1 MTLASKHKF
10 VIMEDRYVGGE
21 GGDEGCVGVRVVMD
35 DEGRCIGDVRMCVGV
50 REWTLMRLC
59 AQELMVFVS

>member
-1 MTLASKHKF
+1 MC
-10 VIMEDRYVGGE
+10 GGE
-21 GGDEGCVGVRVVMD
+21 GSDGGCVGVRVVMD